1 MRLALAILQL
11 LATVLT
17 WWIKNNSSEKEKHDA
32 TKKEIHEAIASGD
45 VGRVHAVI
53 DRLRRKA

>member
-1 MRLALAILQL
+1 MKFALAILQL
-11 LATVLT
+11 IATVFT

-45 VGRVHAVI
+45 VARVHRII
-53 DRLRRKA
+53 DKLRKS